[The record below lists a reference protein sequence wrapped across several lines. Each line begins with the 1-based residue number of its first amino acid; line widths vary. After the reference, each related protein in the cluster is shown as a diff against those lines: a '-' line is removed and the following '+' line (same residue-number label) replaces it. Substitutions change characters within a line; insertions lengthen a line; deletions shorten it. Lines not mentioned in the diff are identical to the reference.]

1 MASTKPLVLVVGAS
15 GNTGQSIVTGLL
27 ATGNFRVA
35 ALVRPASAS
44 KPAVESLRESGVEI
58 RLGDLKNGVEK
69 LKEALVGVA
78 IFISAVDARSLEDQ
92 KDALRAAK
100 EVGVQ
105 RVIPCD
111 FATPTEKGVRELGDT
126 KLAIREFVKELGVP
140 YTFIDVGWWMQ
151 LTLPLPT
158 RSASRLKPLT
168 YQIHGPGDDK
178 MLVTDIAHIGTYV
191 ARIVADPRT
200 LYQAVII
207 WEDEVTQLE
216 AHEIGER
223 LSGEADVLKA
233 KRVYITAEDLL
244 KQIAEAKATLAKD
257 PANVLAVMSVNWAQ
271 YMYSLH
277 ILRENTLENA
287 KRLGFLDARELYPD
301 IPKFSLEEFAKDY
314 YAKEEPGEVYA

>member
-1 MASTKPLVLVVGAS
+1 M
-15 GNTGQSIVTGLL
+15 
-27 ATGNFRVA
+27 
-35 ALVRPASAS
+35 
-44 KPAVESLRESGVEI
+44 
-58 RLGDLKNGVEK
+58 
-69 LKEALVGVA
+69 A
-78 IFISAVDARSLEDQ
+78 IFISAVDARSLDDQ
-92 KDALRAAK
+92 KDAIRAAK

-126 KLAIREFVKELGVP
+126 VRYPAWIGLCDCRRSQCLSQKLAIREFVKELGVP

-191 ARIVADPRT
+191 ARIIADPRT
-200 LYQAVII
+200 LNQAVII

-223 LSGEADVLKA
+223 FSGEADVLKA
-233 KRVYITAEDLL
+233 KRVYVSTSLS
-244 KQIAEAKATLAKD
+244 IAYHLPLTK
-257 PANVLAVMSVNWAQ
+257 
-271 YMYSLH
+271 
-277 ILRENTLENA
+277 
-287 KRLGFLDARELYPD
+287 
-301 IPKFSLEEFAKDY
+301 
-314 YAKEEPGEVYA
+314 